1 MDTKI
6 LEAIFKIPAGSGHEK
21 EISDFV
27 CSELIKNEV
36 KFFKDKE
43 GNIFNIENPGL
54 PLLSCH
60 LDTVQGP
67 IDEKLAKFVKLRGN
81 ILSGYG
87 VIGGDDKCG
96 VFAVLTFACMKKCN
110 FVFSTGEEVGL
121 HGIKHFMSYADLSHV
136 PYGIVL
142 DRRGKDDIICAKNGY
157 GTDEFDKTL
166 SEVGKVFGYSSQN
179 GLYSDA
185 NAISEQ
191 ISCANLSVGYW
202 NPHSK
207 DEFVNVIELKNAMNF
222 TFAILKNVKDFFA
235 APKKKSTV
243 TTTTTTTTPITV
255 SSSREVGVYNF
266 YQNCNFCGQIRKS
279 LFISS
284 INDFVCIDCLK
295 EIRKEI
301 LINEDLIIDKE
312 DKENEVNEIL
322 EALEA
327 DKKSEQEQL
336 NIDFANRLMNDLEE
350 DELAEDIMPD
360 HHSSPSDF
368 PLETGE
374 GI

>member
-6 LEAIFKIPAGSGHEK
+6 LEAIFKIPASSGNEK
-21 EISDFV
+21 EISNFV
-27 CSELIKNEV
+27 CSQLSKHEI

-43 GNIFNIENPGL
+43 GNIFNIENNGL
-54 PLLSCH
+54 PLLNAH

-96 VFAVLTFACMKKCN
+96 IFAVLTFACMRKCN
-110 FVFSTGEEVGL
+110 FVFTTGEETGL
-121 HGIKHFMSYADLSHV
+121 HGIKHFMSYADLSHI

-142 DRRGKDDIICAKNGY
+142 DRRGKEDIICAKNGY
-157 GTDEFDKTL
+157 GTYEFDKIL
-166 SEVGKVFGYSSQN
+166 SEVGKVFGFSSAN

-185 NAISEQ
+185 NMICDQ

-207 DEFVNVIELKNAMNF
+207 DEFVNIVELKNAMNF
-222 TFAILKNVKDFFA
+222 TYAILKNVKDFFA
-235 APKKKSTV
+235 PPKKKPVVTAVPV
-243 TTTTTTTTPITV
+243 TTTAATING
-255 SSSREVGVYNF
+255 RDGVYNF
-266 YQNCNFCGQIRKS
+266 YQACNICGQIRKS
-279 LFISS
+279 LYISA
-284 INDFVCIDCLK
+284 INDFICIDCLK

-301 LINEDLIIDKE
+301 LVNEDLILDKK
-312 DKENEVNEIL
+312 DKENEVEEIL
-322 EALEA
+322 NALEE

-336 NIDFANRLMNDLEE
+336 NIDFANRMMNEVSE
-350 DELAEDIMPD
+350 NELVENIIPE
-360 HHSSPSDF
+360 HHSNPNDF
-368 PLETGE
+368 PLATEDE
-374 GI
+374 I